1 MSYIED
7 YDETIA
13 VLANEAWWESKDN
26 NTDLDSLVNNAA
38 DRYTSAWGDAETVMR
53 FTENP
58 EALWNVEGQMNPEQT
73 DSYRSVIRAIA
84 FYALRQDVFDVI
96 SKKEAVWEQEWHEK
110 NHAGLTFDDY
120 YDIIVGYG
128 IPNSNNET
136 PESVVEVLRGD
147 GFVKSE
153 EDYDNAYEA
162 ARDLKDDGAY

>member
-26 NTDLDSLVNNAA
+26 GTDLNSLVSHAA

-58 EALWNVEGQMNPEQT
+58 EALWTVLGGMAPEHT
-73 DSYRSVIRAIA
+73 DSYRTVIRTIA
-84 FYALRQDVFDVI
+84 FYALRQDVFDVV
-96 SKKEAVWEQEWHEK
+96 SKNEAAWEQEWHEK

-128 IPNSNNET
+128 IPSSNNET
-136 PESVVEVLRGD
+136 PESVVEALRGD
-147 GFVKSE
+147 GYVKSE
-153 EDYDNAYEA
+153 EDYYTAYEA

>member
-7 YDETIA
+7 YDQTIA

-26 NTDLDSLVNNAA
+26 GTDLDSLVSNAA
-38 DRYTSAWGDAETVMR
+38 DRYTSVWGDAETVMR

-58 EALWNVEGQMNPEQT
+58 EALWDVLGEMAPEQT
-73 DSYRSVIRAIA
+73 ESYRTVIRTIA

-96 SKKEAVWEQEWHEK
+96 SKREAAWEQEWYEK

-128 IPNSNNET
+128 IPHSNNET
-136 PESVVEVLRGD
+136 PESIVEVLRGD

-153 EDYDNAYEA
+153 EDYDTAYEA
-162 ARDLKDDGAY
+162 ARDLKDDGVY